1 MSLHNLLLPGLILP
15 KVECDSKNQLI
26 SILADKIYD
35 SDVSLPVSKSNLIKI
50 IHAREEVGGTLLPSG
65 LSVPHARLKDYNDF
79 VIAIGIPARPV
90 FSEGL
95 QIRMM
100 ALMVSSNTGGPH
112 YLKSLAELTKI
123 SRNKDEFFRLC
134 SAESPEEI
142 LKILAEENMDNLNS
156 EDD

>member
-1 MSLHNLLLPGLILP
+1 MSLHNLLVSSLILP

-26 SILADKIYD
+26 SLLADRIYD
-35 SDVSLPVSKSNLIKI
+35 YGISLPVNKSSLVKI
-50 IHAREEVGGTLLPSG
+50 IHTREEVGGTLLPSG

-79 VIAIGIPARPV
+79 VIAIGIPAKPV

-100 ALMVSSNTGGPH
+100 ALMISSNTGGPH

-142 LKILAEENMDNLNS
+142 LRIIAEENMDNLNS